1 MLNNGMKKYH
11 LRLVVVVYTCNSSTT
26 WEAGRKDGQFE
37 AIQNE
42 FKANLDYIQS
52 KTLSQNKHI
61 FKSWEWWCLPVI
73 PVFEVLRQEFEDNI
87 GYIVRPCHKKKKLKI
102 PHREFKNPW
111 GIIA

>member
-1 MLNNGMKKYH
+1 
-11 LRLVVVVYTCNSSTT
+11 
-26 WEAGRKDGQFE
+26 
-37 AIQNE
+37 
-42 FKANLDYIQS
+42 
-52 KTLSQNKHI
+52 
-61 FKSWEWWCLPVI
+61 VI